1 MEKAKPRILIVR
13 LSSIG
18 DVLFCT
24 PVAQAVRE
32 LYPES
37 YLAWLVEEKSRE
49 VVEGNPFID
58 EVIVWPRLTWR
69 AERAEGGMLRSLWR
83 HSRFIW
89 QLRQRR
95 FDIALD
101 LQGMA
106 RSSLVAWVSGA
117 KRRVGFQNARE
128 MAQLLYNEWVTAR
141 ASAAH
146 ISEKYLLV
154 ASSLGAGSNKPPM
167 TITFGQADQAAS
179 DRLLASVR
187 ASGSPDYPLAAFCP
201 SASRT
206 HKLWPPERYAQVAN
220 WVSGNLEMLPLFL
233 GGKGD
238 AVYVEEI
245 REACQCPTA
254 SLAGQTSLKEAA
266 ALLAESRLV
275 IGADTALTH
284 IGAALRRPVVA
295 LFGVAGIDYQPRG
308 PLTEVVR
315 SDCRC
320 APCWARG
327 ECAVDYECMLGI
339 QVEQVVGAIRRLVC
353 SSG

>member
-1 MEKAKPRILIVR
+1 
-13 LSSIG
+13 
-18 DVLFCT
+18 
-24 PVAQAVRE
+24 
-32 LYPES
+32 
-37 YLAWLVEEKSRE
+37 
-49 VVEGNPFID
+49 
-58 EVIVWPRLTWR
+58 
-69 AERAEGGMLRSLWR
+69 
-83 HSRFIW
+83 
-89 QLRQRR
+89 
-95 FDIALD
+95 
-101 LQGMA
+101 
-106 RSSLVAWVSGA
+106 
-117 KRRVGFQNARE
+117 